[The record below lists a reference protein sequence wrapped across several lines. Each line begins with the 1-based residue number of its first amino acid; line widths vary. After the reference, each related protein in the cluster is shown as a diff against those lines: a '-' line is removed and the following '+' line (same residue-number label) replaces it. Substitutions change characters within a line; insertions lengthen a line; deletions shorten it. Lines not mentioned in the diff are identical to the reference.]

1 MLMPTLLMMLR
12 RLVLQYRLLPR
23 SVSKEHPRPF
33 MLDSRISLLTHSVY
47 PLLMAMRQSQYW
59 KIWV

>member
-33 MLDSRISLLTHSVY
+33 MLDSRISLLAHSVY
-47 PLLMAMRQSQYW
+47 PLLMAMGQS
-59 KIWV
+59 